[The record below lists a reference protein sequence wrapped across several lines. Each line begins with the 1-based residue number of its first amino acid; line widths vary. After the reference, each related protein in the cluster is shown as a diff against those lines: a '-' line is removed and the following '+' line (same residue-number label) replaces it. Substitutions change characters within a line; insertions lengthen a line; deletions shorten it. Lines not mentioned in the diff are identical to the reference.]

1 MAPHGDCCVC
11 GHAVLRR
18 HDRQH
23 RHRRLATHR
32 AGSGE
37 ISAWTTASRN
47 GVGLHK
53 GRGTGLELNGNVSYP
68 L

>member
-1 MAPHGDCCVC
+1 MALHGDCCVC
-11 GHAVLRR
+11 GHAVLQR

-23 RHRRLATHR
+23 RHQRLATEK

-37 ISAWTTASRN
+37 VSAWTTASRN
-47 GVGLHK
+47 GGGLHK
-53 GRGTGLELNGNVSYP
+53 ARGTVLELNGNVSRP